1 MFPEARSHRLEVVP
15 RPVVIPAPDD
25 TAARSMWQA
34 LIDLANLC
42 RDAHARDHTDRAR
55 EVVGSALRE
64 LRQALGDR
72 TPVSDIVDL
81 EEAAAIC
88 RMSPKTLQ
96 NRMTEDKGCPRLPGK
111 HPTFD
116 RSTLLEW
123 RKNLPARKRK
133 KKTKRPAPPLN

>member
-72 TPVSDIVDL
+72 EQPRDWMTHS
-81 EEAAAIC
+81 EAAEYLGKTRDALYTLVRRRRI
-88 RMSPKTLQ
+88 SPSNKKHGQ
-96 NRMTEDKGCPRLPGK
+96 KGESVFTREEL
-111 HPTFD
+111 D
-116 RSTLLEW
+116 RFRTSVELS
-123 RKNLPARKRK
+123 RKARRK
-133 KKTKRPAPPLN
+133 S